1 MNMHRF
7 ADWTTRGA
15 ALLLALLL
23 MISCAGAEQPSAL
36 AQWLGVDAPAVSR
49 TETAVAAPEG
59 VSVTL
64 LESAAQSGC
73 LVNLFLIR
81 PAEDNVQLLP
91 ADPLL
96 PPFNVSLEDYYQTK
110 LTVSPDA
117 AWSDAEAEGGIGDYL
132 RQSGRTPCWV
142 DFQAMA
148 QNGEE
153 VTSKA
158 MAQPVADGSLLVIT
172 VSWPAGESLQYT
184 LRTGCAVYGEDAF
197 RTADRGKTEDRWQN
211 SVKDTL
217 EIAVQQA
224 GSGECA
230 RLTDLMNQLKK

>member
-1 MNMHRF
+1 MHRF
-7 ADWTTRGA
+7 ADWMARAA
-15 ALLLALLL
+15 ALLLALSLL
-23 MISCAGAEQPSAL
+23 ISCAGAEQPSAL
-36 AQWLGVDAPAVSR
+36 AQWLGVGAPAVSR
-49 TETAVAAPEG
+49 AEAAVAAPDG

-64 LESAAQSGC
+64 LESAVQSGC
-73 LVNLFLIR
+73 LVNLFLLK
-81 PAEDNVQLLP
+81 PTEENVQLLP

-96 PPFNVSLEDYYQTK
+96 PPFNVSLEDYYQRK

-117 AWSDAEAEGGIGDYL
+117 AWSDAEADSGIGDYL

-142 DFQAMA
+142 DFQAMP
-148 QNGEE
+148 QNGEDG
-153 VTSKA
+153 TAKA
-158 MAQPVADGSLLVIT
+158 MAQPVADGTLLVIV
-172 VSWPAGESLQYT
+172 VSWPADESLQYT

-217 EIAVQQA
+217 QITVPQA

-230 RLTDLMNQLKK
+230 RLTDLISQLKK